1 MNDNQGIVS
10 GKNTMST
17 SSLTVPSF
25 QGAPIIV
32 EKYFPFTYRIIFDV
46 VAVVVVYSS
55 EILSTSTFM
64 MKTGS
69 KLTSQESK
77 TTS

>member
-1 MNDNQGIVS
+1 MNDNQGIVN

-17 SSLTVPSF
+17 SSLTIPSF

-32 EKYFPFTYRIIFDV
+32 EKYFPFIYRIIFDV
-46 VAVVVVYSS
+46 VVVVVYSS

-69 KLTSQESK
+69 KLIIL
-77 TTS
+77 